1 MKELTNS
8 VTRRTF
14 FAAGGLGALAA
25 LGGPRL
31 LAAQT
36 QGSLGTAVSPEVQRA
51 NVQVVNS
58 FCAAFADRDPARA
71 LSLIA
76 DDCVYRITQTRPPI
90 IGHEAV
96 AEQVTNFIERGAEFK
111 VLKTVVLGPIVLN
124 ERDDIFPTGFG
135 PDGRPVTFHVAAGLF
150 FVEDGKI
157 SEWTDYIV
165 Q

>member
-58 FCAAFADRDPARA
+58 FCAAFADRDPDLA
-71 LSLIA
+71 
-76 DDCVYRITQTRPPI
+76 P
-90 IGHEAV
+90 
-96 AEQVTNFIERGAEFK
+96 
-111 VLKTVVLGPIVLN
+111 
-124 ERDDIFPTGFG
+124 
-135 PDGRPVTFHVAAGLF
+135 
-150 FVEDGKI
+150 
-157 SEWTDYIV
+157 
-165 Q
+165 